1 MNNSVFTRR
10 LVPNEVGKIYRGF
23 HCCCQ
28 QAHADMLT
36 ALFIGVGGRDRD
48 SRDDRGGRDRD
59 SRRDDRDR

>member
-1 MNNSVFTRR
+1 M
-10 LVPNEVGKIYRGF
+10 PNEVGKIYRGF